1 MIPGFAT
8 GALFG
13 LGVVTIWSAYW
24 PREARRA
31 GRSGSR
37 TRFEQRIRDD
47 FARIGL
53 ASARPLHLLLASV
66 VLAGLVFLL
75 TLGISTAMIPSAA
88 AGAGAFFLPAWALRT
103 LARRRQENLRE
114 VWPEVIDLVGS
125 AVRAGLSLP
134 ESLAQLAERGP
145 EQLRSPFGEF
155 AREYHATGDFSYS
168 LDRLKERLSDPVAD
182 RIIEALRIT
191 RDVGG
196 TDLGTLLRT
205 LSSFL
210 REDARVRSELEARQS
225 WTVNGAKLALIAP
238 WVVLGLM
245 ILRPEAAEAYD
256 TAAGG
261 MLIIVGAAVS
271 FFAYRLMLTFARLPQ
286 DERVLRE

>member
-1 MIPGFAT
+1 MIPGFAA

-13 LGVVTIWSAYW
+13 LGLVTIWSAFW
-24 PREARRA
+24 PREARRPV
-31 GRSGSR
+31 RVGSR
-37 TRFEQRIRDD
+37 TRIEQRIRDD

-53 ASARPLHLLLASV
+53 SNARPYHLLIASV
-66 VLAGLVFLL
+66 LTGGVAFIL
-75 TLGISTAMIPSAA
+75 TLGLSTAMIPSIA
-88 AGAGAFFLPAWALRT
+88 AGVGGSLFPAWALRA

-134 ESLAQLAERGP
+134 ESLAQLADRGP
-145 EQLRSPFGEF
+145 EQLRSSFGEF

-168 LDRLKERLSDPVAD
+168 LDRLKARLSDPVAD

-256 TAAGG
+256 STAGG
-261 MLIIVGAAVS
+261 MLIIAGALVS
-271 FFAYRLMLTFARLPQ
+271 FFAYRLMLALARLPQ
-286 DERVLRE
+286 DERVLRK

>member
-1 MIPGFAT
+1 MIAGFAA
-8 GALFG
+8 GGLFG
-13 LGVVTIWSAYW
+13 LGVVTIWSSFW
-24 PREARRA
+24 PREA
-31 GRSGSR
+31 GSLEKFGSNS
-37 TRFEQRIRDD
+37 RFEQRIRDD

-53 ASARPLHLLLASV
+53 VSARPIHLLIASVLVASV
-66 VLAGLVFLL
+66 VFIL
-75 TLGISTAMIPSAA
+75 TLGVSTAMVPSTA
-88 AGAGAFFLPAWALRT
+88 AGVAGLFSPLWALRA

-145 EQLRSPFGEF
+145 EQLRSAFGEF

-168 LDRLKERLSDPVAD
+168 LDRLKARLSDPVAD

-245 ILRPEAAEAYD
+245 ILRPEAAQAYD

-261 MLIIVGAAVS
+261 LLIIVGAAVS
-271 FFAYRLMLTFARLPQ
+271 FFAYRLMLALARLPQ